1 MSAHRVLLTGAG
13 GFTGGYMQYEL
24 EAHGYEVVALG
35 GREGAASSRA
45 GGDLSVDLRDADA
58 VRRAV
63 IEARPT
69 LVVHLA
75 AKAFVGHGNVR
86 DFYEVNLLGTRNL
99 LDALGALETP
109 PERVLLAS
117 SANVYGN
124 ASEGV
129 LDETT
134 SPQPANDYAVSKL
147 AMEHVARLWTGR
159 LPLVITRP
167 FNYTGV
173 GQSETFLI
181 PKIVSHFQ
189 RRAAVI
195 ELGNLD
201 VWRDISDVR
210 FVVEAYRRL
219 LVAPDAVDV
228 TVNICSGVT
237 HSLRE
242 IVAVCEAHTGHA
254 IRVEVNPAFVRQNEV
269 RVLSGDA
276 SLLTS
281 LAGAFEAPPLA
292 ETIAWMMDADI

>member
-1 MSAHRVLLTGAG
+1 MSIDRVLLTGAG
-13 GFTGGYMQYEL
+13 GFTGGFMRREL
-24 EAHGYEVVALG
+24 EAHGCEVVALG
-35 GREGAASSRA
+35 GR
-45 GGDLSVDLRDADA
+45 GGGSPDRSGDDLAVDLRDADA

-63 IEARPT
+63 LDTRPGF
-69 LVVHLA
+69 VVHLA
-75 AKAFVGHGNVR
+75 AKAFVGHGSAR

-109 PERVLLAS
+109 PSRVLLAS

-129 LDETT
+129 LDETAT
-134 SPQPANDYAVSKL
+134 AQPANDYAVSKL
-147 AMEHVARLWTGR
+147 AMEYVARLWTGR
-159 LPLVITRP
+159 LPLIITRP

-173 GQSETFLI
+173 GQTANFLI
-181 PKIVSHFQ
+181 PKIVSHF
-189 RRAAVI
+189 RDRAPTI

-210 FVVEAYRRL
+210 VVVEAYRRL
-219 LVAPDAVDV
+219 LFSRDAVDV
-228 TVNICSGVT
+228 TVNVCSGVT

-242 IVAVCEAHTGHA
+242 IVALCEAYTGHM

-276 SLLTS
+276 SRLES
-281 LAGAFEAPPLA
+281 LVGPLEMPTLA
-292 ETIAWMMDADI
+292 DTIAWMMDADA